1 MLEKLELF
9 DFRNHENSKFNF
21 TENSVVFWGQNGIGK
36 TNILEAISVLST
48 GKSWRETTASDLI
61 LHQNINLNSSKNN
74 QLTADSAKIS
84 AIFKY
89 HHFEVLIQ
97 DKSRNFFK
105 NKKKI
110 SLKSHLGQIPTI
122 LFCPEFLEL
131 FSGTKA
137 GRLRFFD
144 RFLVQ
149 VYPKYREILAR
160 ATKSHKQKT
169 ALLRASFEY
178 EKTYLEA
185 QLTIWNNILIETIPQ
200 IIKIREEFLTAINP
214 IIQAE
219 LSKILASSDTI
230 SFKLQKAEDINSTEE
245 SVKNWLAQNKSREIL
260 SQKNYI
266 SPSRDD
272 FQCFFREKN
281 ILQTASRG
289 ETRAILLALLSAK
302 KRWLQENF
310 KINPILLLDDVFSEL
325 DAQRQNQLEN
335 ICKNSQVFFTT
346 THKSHFAKF
355 SQNIKTFE
363 IK

>member
-1 MLEKLELF
+1 VDIKYREKVVKNRNKRAHLF
-9 DFRNHENSKFNF
+9 HPLMSKKIEKNSKEVLEATNNFNF
-21 TENSVVFWGQNGIGK
+21 LVEKVNNSIK
-36 TNILEAISVLST
+36 YSTKSIEHSCESIELIEKNIE
-48 GKSWRETTASDLI
+48 
-61 LHQNINLNSSKNN
+61 
-74 QLTADSAKIS
+74 
-84 AIFKY
+84 
-89 HHFEVLIQ
+89 
-97 DKSRNFFK
+97 
-105 NKKKI
+105 
-110 SLKSHLGQIPTI
+110 
-122 LFCPEFLEL
+122 EFLEL

-355 SQNIKTFE
+355 SQNIQTFE